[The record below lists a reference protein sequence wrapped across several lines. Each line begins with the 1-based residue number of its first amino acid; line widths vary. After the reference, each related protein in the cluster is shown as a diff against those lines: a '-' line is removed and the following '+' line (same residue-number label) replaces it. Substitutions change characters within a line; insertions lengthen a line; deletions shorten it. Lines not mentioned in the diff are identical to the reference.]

1 MRKAS
6 VQVREI
12 NRLERG
18 EESDHTEDEIQAIDR
33 HAVERTRVKPEREP
47 HLGSSEDQG
56 QSVVRTG
63 VRVQ

>member
-33 HAVERTRVKPEREP
+33 HAVERTRVKPF
-47 HLGSSEDQG
+47 S
-56 QSVVRTG
+56 
-63 VRVQ
+63 